1 MENFGEFLYALRKDK
16 GMTQAE
22 LAQLLGVTNKAVSK
36 WETGEAMPET
46 SLLIPI
52 ARIFGVSV
60 DELLD
65 GKRAERL
72 DGVEDGAE
80 RDSEKVSD
88 MKIKDYLFKRGKDE
102 VQTFAEKIQGAVCA
116 TIAFGGIVSFLLVG
130 IITGIWHPYWVILP
144 VSTMSCGIVG
154 IILDLRN
161 AKKRKDKIACGENP
175 FTGCVCGLVMLS
187 CIIVYLLLGAILN
200 LWHPMWIL
208 LVVGAFACGVIS
220 MIVEIIVHKNK

>member
-154 IILDLRN
+154 IILDLCN
-161 AKKRKDKIACGENP
+161 AKKRKDKIACGEIRLRAAYAVWLCCP
-175 FTGCVCGLVMLS
+175 ALSYIFFWVQYSIYGIQCGYCLS
-187 CIIVYLLLGAILN
+187 SARL
-200 LWHPMWIL
+200 P
-208 LVVGAFACGVIS
+208 VG
-220 MIVEIIVHKNK
+220 